1 MGLAHIEEQILTRQ
15 DTLLSRAILYMERG
29 WPNDQN
35 LIPQECMTFY
45 EKRNS
50 LSFKENILLWQGS
63 IVIPKPLRDA
73 VLATLHDGHPGIWAL
88 ARFYVWWPNID
99 EEVEIYVNKCSLC
112 QQNLPR
118 EPESLLF
125 AWNTPSEPWSRIRVD
140 YAGPFEGKYW
150 LVVINAFSKW
160 LEINQCRFPLLQ

>member
-1 MGLAHIEEQILTRQ
+1 MRKGILC
-15 DTLLSRAILYMERG
+15 LLKRIFCSGKGVLSY
-29 WPNDQN
+29 QN
-35 LIPQECMTFY
+35 RYVMLF
-45 EKRNS
+45 
-50 LSFKENILLWQGS
+50 
-63 IVIPKPLRDA
+63 
-73 VLATLHDGHPGIWAL
+73 LATLHDGHPGIWAL